1 MAARRIRDLS
11 LPPKPYI
18 VAVTGYGTDEDKHRS
33 GDAGFDLHLLKPVDP
48 QMYRGLAALLQSS
61 RGLVYESR
69 MLAAQYRD
77 TATEVMFRQL
87 EMANRYLD
95 TAGLG
100 NSGERKERCMG
111 LATRSYERLIT
122 WLDTGACADEKGAEL
137 VNGLRTLNERLKSL
151 NLLYAEQREKR
162 KLMQS

>member
-1 MAARRIRDLS
+1 
-11 LPPKPYI
+11 
-18 VAVTGYGTDEDKHRS
+18 
-33 GDAGFDLHLLKPVDP
+33 
-48 QMYRGLAALLQSS
+48 MYRGLAALLQSS

-122 WLDTGACADEKGAEL
+122 WADTGACADEKGAEL
-137 VNGLRTLNERLKSL
+137 VNRLRTPIKRLKAL
-151 NLLYAEQREKR
+151 NVRYTGRVERR
-162 KLMQS
+162 KPVPT

>member
-1 MAARRIRDLS
+1 
-11 LPPKPYI
+11 
-18 VAVTGYGTDEDKHRS
+18 
-33 GDAGFDLHLLKPVDP
+33 
-48 QMYRGLAALLQSS
+48 MYRGLAALLQSS

-151 NLLYAEQREKR
+151 NVPYTAQDEKR
-162 KLMQS
+162 KPVPS